1 MSAVAGLDIHRLEKI
16 QLRVVG
22 LQLRVVVNI
31 TYVQDDLVAGDV
43 TGDGL
48 IVDRKL
54 YVLEGVE
61 AGLDLGDD
69 RVLVFADDVYRQP
82 VGVEQVADLV
92 REFDDE
98 LIDVL
103 GRMDLIR
110 DRLQFLLERQLSAR
124 ACRRREARFA
134 RRQPWPTSFRFAHVV
149 ARRSFGAS

>member
-1 MSAVAGLDIHRLEKI
+1 M
-16 QLRVVG
+16 RVVG

-69 RVLVFADDVYRQP
+69 RVRVFADDVYRQP

-92 REFDDE
+92 RQFDHE
-98 LIDVL
+98 LIGV
-103 GRMDLIR
+103 
-110 DRLQFLLERQLSAR
+110 
-124 ACRRREARFA
+124 
-134 RRQPWPTSFRFAHVV
+134 
-149 ARRSFGAS
+149 